1 MQQGTEEW
9 FKAKLGRIGASR
21 VHELLPKKTGGYY
34 ASRKNLMADLI
45 VQELT
50 GVYESIPPT
59 AAMRHGTETEPLA
72 RMAYEDRHGIVDEEG
87 FVMHPTIK
95 RLGASPDGRV
105 FPDGGLEIK
114 CPNTATHI
122 ETFLTGKVD
131 REYIVQMNTNMMVF
145 KATWWDFVSFDNRL
159 PEDLEYYEKRF
170 LRDESLC
177 DTIESEVNIFVREL
191 EEKLLALK
199 SERRS

>member
-1 MQQGTEEW
+1 MVQGTEEW
-9 FKAKLGRIGASR
+9 FKAKVGNIGASR
-21 VHELLPKKTGGYY
+21 VHELLPGKKGAYL

-50 GVYESIPPT
+50 GEYPESFTTT
-59 AAMRHGTETEPLA
+59 AMQHGIDTEPIA

-95 RLGASPDGRV
+95 RLGASPDGV
-105 FPDGGLEIK
+105 VYPNGGLEIK

-122 ETFLTGKVD
+122 NTLLKDYVNPQ
-131 REYIVQMNTNMMVF
+131 YITQMNVNMMVF
-145 KATWWDFVSFDNRL
+145 NAEWWDFVSFDNRL
-159 PEDLEYYEKRF
+159 PDDLEYYEKRF
-170 LRDESLC
+170 LRDEELC
-177 DTIESEVNIFVREL
+177 GTIESEVNLFVKEM

-199 SERRS
+199 GKMG